1 MNPIAI
7 YSGSL
12 VIYWSAI
19 VITLGIAAGFLL
31 AYGVHVSHGGTGA
44 AMWMFLPFATV
55 FSVVLSRLIHWYCHM
70 EQYGGFISA
79 MLDYSMGS
87 YCLPGLLFGVILA
100 AFLVR
105 GFRLTDS
112 AGELL
117 DSAAPGI
124 ALTIAMIRMSA
135 LFDTTC
141 RSKIII
147 KSAFLQKLPIASKIS
162 SASGAVEYRFAT
174 FFVEAIVLLVIAV
187 LMLRFCLRRRDLP
200 MKAGEKS
207 FGHAA
212 RLLLVFVSAAELV
225 LDSTRY
231 DSSFFHF
238 TLIKKLNPYA
248 GFISLIQ
255 LIAAISIFVVLIHY
269 SRASVLANG
278 LSSRHFILWGAYLLS
293 LAATGVSEYMVQRHG
308 DWYLGCYSVMTLACV
323 SMAFIVWRLYKSCC
337 GYDYGEL
344 DDFDEYED

>member
-31 AYGVHVSHGGTGA
+31 SYGVHVSHGGTGA
-44 AMWMFLPFATV
+44 AMWVFLPFATV
-55 FSVVLSRLIHWYCHM
+55 FSVLLSRLIHWYCHM
-70 EQYGGFISA
+70 EQYGGFFAAI
-79 MLDYSMGS
+79 LDYSMGG
-87 YCLPGLLFGVILA
+87 YCLPGVLFGVILA

-105 GFRLTDS
+105 GFRLVDS
-112 AGELL
+112 VGELL
-117 DSAAPGI
+117 DSAAPGL
-124 ALTIAMIRMSA
+124 ALTIAVIRLSA

-147 KSAFLQKLPIASKIS
+147 NSAFIQKLPIAFMIS

-174 FFVEAIVLLVIAV
+174 FFVEAVVMLVITV
-187 LMLRFCLRRRDLP
+187 LMLLFCFRRRDLP
-200 MKAGEKS
+200 MKAGEKRC
-207 FGHAA
+207 GHAA

-238 TLIKKLNPYA
+238 TLIKSLNPYA

-255 LIAAISIFVVLIHY
+255 LIAAISIFVVLVHY
-269 SRASVLANG
+269 SRISVRANG
-278 LSSRHFILWGAYLLS
+278 LSARHFILWVGYVLS
-293 LAATGVSEYMVQRHG
+293 LVATGVAEYMVQRHG
-308 DWYLGCYSVMTLACV
+308 DWYLGCYAVMTLACFA
-323 SMAFIVWRLYKSCC
+323 MAFVVWRLYKSCC
-337 GYDYGEL
+337 GSDYGEL
-344 DDFDEYED
+344 EDFDNAE